1 MSIFDD
7 HVGILRTLLVDE
19 YPDTC
24 VVTRYDFENPTFN
37 ETTGETEYSDSTPYL
52 GECIYRPTGTGESD
66 FGEDRRQEVDGT
78 LRLPADA
85 AILEELDEVVVT
97 STTDPDIPTLTI
109 LRRIPDSYLT
119 EQIYECKAVTDD

>member
-7 HVGILRTLLVDE
+7 HVTVFRDLLAAE

-24 VVTRYDFENPTFN
+24 VVTRTDFSSPTFN
-37 ETTGETEYSDSTPYL
+37 ETTGETEYPTSTPYSA
-52 GECIYRPTGTGESD
+52 ECIYRPTGTGESD

-78 LRLPADA
+78 LRLPFDA
-85 AILEELDEVVVT
+85 AILEERDQVVVT
-97 STTDPDIPTLTI
+97 SATDPDIPTLSI

-119 EQIYECKAVTDD
+119 EAIYECEAVVDD